1 MTNRLLW
8 ADKRLQ
14 YQFSDSKLLDLALT
28 HRSAAKHNNER
39 LEFLGDAFLNFSIA
53 QELYEIRPDDSEGDL
68 SRLRASLV
76 KGTTLAEL
84 GRELEIAPLIV
95 MGAGELRSG
104 GSNRDSTIANAVEAV
119 IGAVL
124 LDGGA
129 KAADSCVTRLFE
141 SRLKNLPSADS
152 LKDAKTKLQEW
163 LQGRGLGLPIYE
175 VESVTGE
182 PHQQCFVVSCELRD
196 SGQRTTGHGQSRRHA
211 EQDAAERMH
220 SELNSD
226 GKK

>member
-1 MTNRLLW
+1 VTKRLIW

-14 YQFSDSKLLDLALT
+14 YRFRDSKLLDLALT

-53 QELYEIRPDDSEGDL
+53 QKLYEIRSDDSEGDL

-76 KGTTLAEL
+76 KGATLAKL
-84 GRELEIAPLIV
+84 GRELEISPLIV
-95 MGAGELRSG
+95 MGAGEQRSG
-104 GSNRDSTIANAVEAV
+104 GANRSSTIANAVEAV

-124 LDGGA
+124 LDGSSE
-129 KAADSCVTRLFE
+129 AADSCVTRLFE

-163 LQGRGLGLPIYE
+163 LQGRGHGLPIYE

-182 PHQQCFVVSCELRD
+182 PHQQSFIVSCGLPD
-196 SGQRTTGHGQSRRHA
+196 SGRSTTGRGQSRRHA
-211 EQDAAERMH
+211 EQDAAEQML
-220 SELNSD
+220 SELDSD
-226 GKK
+226 G